1 MKKTL
6 IDRDRLMNADAKEV
20 ATLTVLLFDRLQG
33 YPYNEPKVLAL
44 ASAFLLTCDAM
55 KVPAQDAFVAC
66 QNLMT
71 DDLHPSGLRS
81 SFAAMSSHLK
91 DDILCSARIA

>member
-6 IDRDRLMNADAKEV
+6 IDRDRLVNADAKEV

-44 ASAFLLTCDAM
+44 ASAFLLTCDALD
-55 KVPAQDAFVAC
+55 VPAQDAFVAC
-66 QNLMT
+66 TNLMA
-71 DDLHPSGLRS
+71 DPLHCSGMRP
-81 SFAAMSSHLK
+81 SFAAMSQHLK
-91 DDILCSARIA
+91 EDILCTAS